1 MSNLRDSSL
10 FVSGEGGEGNEE
22 GGEPDGDS
30 KNSGDESSSPGTP
43 NSDSQQD
50 ADEDGKGSRP
60 VSPVTPQLAGAEA
73 PLPLSLR

>member
-1 MSNLRDSSL
+1 MSNLRDSFL
-10 FVSGEGGEGNEE
+10 FVAGEGGEGSEE
-22 GGEPDGDS
+22 GGEPDADS

-60 VSPVTPQLAGAEA
+60 VSPVTPQPLGSEP